1 MAFPKIQ
8 IPPPPEVPPAEP
20 EVVTLFDALNEIS
33 QSIEFY
39 SGKTVTCKP
48 VLIAIY

>member
-8 IPPPPEVPPAEP
+8 IPPPAEP

>member
-8 IPPPPEVPPAEP
+8 TPPAEP
-20 EVVTLFDALNEIS
+20 EVDTLYDALNEIS
-33 QSIEFY
+33 QSTEFY